1 MHLTDT
7 GSNLAFKIY
16 STFTYSN
23 TYSAVN
29 TINAFLIPVKSEECQ
44 NYYFCFMILL
54 EISPLFVIKS
64 VFKQNYEWPGEL
76 KPRMT
81 KELQTKKSKAL
92 WIVCKW
98 VVNSNDWP
106 NDKLYQDL
114 KRSNSTDTIY
124 SVGSYKI
131 LYALTSRIH
140 FFVCH
145 CSVDEINQA

>member
-23 TYSAVN
+23 TYSAIN

-64 VFKQNYEWPGEL
+64 VFKQNTFFCLSLFSWWNKSGL
-76 KPRMT
+76 TGIAVNT
-81 KELQTKKSKAL
+81 KNYVKHS
-92 WIVCKW
+92 
-98 VVNSNDWP
+98 
-106 NDKLYQDL
+106 
-114 KRSNSTDTIY
+114 
-124 SVGSYKI
+124 
-131 LYALTSRIH
+131 
-140 FFVCH
+140 
-145 CSVDEINQA
+145 